1 MSLELWDSVEFQI
14 KLFLRAKFGCAVF
27 NENLWVVG
35 GYDHNTLDQTEN
47 FGIYSE
53 QWQEGPKL
61 IHQRHDSAIVSTKKG
76 LFVIGI
82 ELRYFLDPLCLRSK
96 LNP

>member
-1 MSLELWDSVEFQI
+1 MKFDSISVKI
-14 KLFLRAKFGCAVF
+14 ILRAKFGCAVF

-61 IHQRHDSAIVSTKKG
+61 IHQRHDSAVVSTKKG

-82 ELRYFLDPLCLRSK
+82 ESK
-96 LNP
+96 NYLAPFAFS

>member
-1 MSLELWDSVEFQI
+1 M
-14 KLFLRAKFGCAVF
+14 
-27 NENLWVVG
+27 
-35 GYDHNTLDQTEN
+35 TLDKTEN

-61 IHQRHDSAIVSTKKG
+61 INSRHDSAIVSTKKG

-82 ELRYFLDPLCLRSK
+82 ESNLIIHFDCST
-96 LNP
+96 